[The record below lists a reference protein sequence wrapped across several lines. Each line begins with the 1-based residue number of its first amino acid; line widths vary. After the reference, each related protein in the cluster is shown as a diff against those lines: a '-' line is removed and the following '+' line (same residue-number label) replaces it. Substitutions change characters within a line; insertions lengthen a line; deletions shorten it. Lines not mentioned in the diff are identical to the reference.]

1 MSVFTG
7 LLALGNLFRR
17 ETRGRR
23 RTIIYFVAL
32 LAMWVLGLLNAF
44 VHAKDAWAIMPEAVW
59 LSAAS
64 AFLALVA
71 AWIGYSGIS
80 IDEVS

>member
-44 VHAKDAWAIMPEAVW
+44 VHAKDAWAIMPEAIW
-59 LSAAS
+59 LSSIS
-64 AFLALVA
+64 ALLAFVA
-71 AWIGYSGIS
+71 AWIGFSGIQT
-80 IDEVS
+80 ER